1 MKTDAQLRDDIQA
14 ELAWDP
20 SFKASDVGVIVKD
33 GVVTLTGHLASFAE
47 KYAVERAVQRVH
59 GVKAV
64 AVEITVKLPFDHE
77 RTDADVAQA
86 AERALE
92 WNVLV
97 PDGKIHPMVE
107 KGWLT
112 LNGEVE
118 WDYQR
123 RAAES
128 AVRTLMGVRGVS
140 NLVTVTPKASP
151 ADVEKKIHDALAR
164 QAEREARHLAITV
177 TGSQVSAARQGPFL
191 GRAQCGAGCGMG
203 GAGRFGGRERSRG
216 GQLTRVALVTG
227 GTSGIGAAT
236 AEALQSAGYRVAANY
251 GSRSQVAEAFTAR
264 TSIAAFA
271 WDVAD
276 AQACAA
282 GVARV
287 EAELGPVEVL
297 VNNAGITRD
306 AMLHKMS
313 FEQWKEVLDVNL
325 GGCFNMCRA
334 VIGGMRERRFGR
346 IVNIGSVNGLSGQLG
361 QTNYAATKAGL
372 IGFTKSLALEGASR
386 NITANVVAPGYTDT
400 AMVEAVD
407 AGVMA
412 HILASI
418 PAGRLA
424 TPAEI
429 ARGVVFLASDDAG
442 FITGTTLSIDGG
454 KYMA

>member
-1 MKTDAQLRDDIQA
+1 
-14 ELAWDP
+14 
-20 SFKASDVGVIVKD
+20 
-33 GVVTLTGHLASFAE
+33 
-47 KYAVERAVQRVH
+47 
-59 GVKAV
+59 
-64 AVEITVKLPFDHE
+64 
-77 RTDADVAQA
+77 
-86 AERALE
+86 
-92 WNVLV
+92 
-97 PDGKIHPMVE
+97 
-107 KGWLT
+107 
-112 LNGEVE
+112 
-118 WDYQR
+118 
-123 RAAES
+123 
-128 AVRTLMGVRGVS
+128 
-140 NLVTVTPKASP
+140 
-151 ADVEKKIHDALAR
+151 
-164 QAEREARHLAITV
+164 
-177 TGSQVSAARQGPFL
+177 
-191 GRAQCGAGCGMG
+191 
-203 GAGRFGGRERSRG
+203 
-216 GQLTRVALVTG
+216 LTRVALVTG